1 MASKLRVDSIL
12 PVDGA
17 PTNGGGGIIQVK
29 QTVKTDTFSTL
40 NETFTDVTGLSVSI
54 TPKFNTSKIMVSY
67 SGCGGSNQNRVGHIR
82 LARVIGGTTTTDI
95 FVGDQ
100 GATTSQARASS
111 TFVQTNS
118 YYQTAFSG
126 TFIDSPSTADA
137 VTYKLQL
144 AAGDQDY
151 QVHVGRS
158 HDNNNEFSRSTTPSQ
173 ITVMEISG

>member
-54 TPKFNTSKIMVSY
+54 TPKFSTSKIMVSY
-67 SGCGGSNQNRVGHIR
+67 SGCGGSGTNRVGHIR

-95 FVGDQ
+95 FIGDQ
-100 GATTSQARASS
+100 SGASQAQASS
-111 TFVQTNS
+111 SFVQSNTYFVS
-118 YYQTAFSG
+118 SFSG
-126 TFIDSPSTADA
+126 TFIDSPSTTSA

-151 QVHVGRS
+151 QVHIGRS

-173 ITVMEISG
+173 ITVMEVSA

>member
-54 TPKFNTSKIMVSY
+54 TPKFSTSKIMVSY
-67 SGCGGSNQNRVGHIR
+67 SGCGGSGQNRVGHIR
-82 LARVIGGTTTTDI
+82 LARVIDGTTTTDI
-95 FVGDQ
+95 FIGDQ
-100 GATTSQARASS
+100 SGASQAQASS
-111 TFVQTNS
+111 TFVQTNT
-118 YYQTAFSG
+118 YYVSSFSG
-126 TFIDSPSTADA
+126 TFIDSPSTTSA

-173 ITVMEISG
+173 ITVMEISA

>member
-54 TPKFNTSKIMVSY
+54 TPKFSTSKIMVSY
-67 SGCGGSNQNRVGHIR
+67 SGCGGSGQNRVGHIR

-95 FVGDQ
+95 FIGDQ
-100 GATTSQARASS
+100 SGASQAQASNS
-111 TFVQTNS
+111 FVQTNTYFVS
-118 YYQTAFSG
+118 AFSG
-126 TFIDSPSTADA
+126 TFIDSPSTTSA

-151 QVHVGRS
+151 QVHIGRS

-173 ITVMEISG
+173 ITVMEVSA

>member
-40 NETFTDVTGLSVSI
+40 SETFTDVTGLSVSI
-54 TPKFNTSKIMVSY
+54 TPKFSTSKIMVSY
-67 SGCGGSNQNRVGHIR
+67 SGCGGSGTNRVGHIR

-95 FVGDQ
+95 FIGDQ
-100 GATTSQARASS
+100 SGASQAQASS
-111 TFVQTNS
+111 SFVQSNTYFVS
-118 YYQTAFSG
+118 SFSG
-126 TFIDSPSTADA
+126 TFIDSPSTTSA

-173 ITVMEISG
+173 ITVMEISA

>member
-29 QTVKTDTFSTL
+29 QTVKTDTFSST

-54 TPKFNTSKIMVSY
+54 TPKFSTSKIMVSY
-67 SGCGGSNQNRVGHIR
+67 SGCGGSGTNRVGHIR

-95 FVGDQ
+95 FIGDQ
-100 GATTSQARASS
+100 SGASQAQASS
-111 TFVQTNS
+111 SFVQTNTYFVS
-118 YYQTAFSG
+118 SFSG
-126 TFIDSPSTADA
+126 TFIDSPSTTSA

-173 ITVMEISG
+173 ITVMEISA

>member
-1 MASKLRVDSIL
+1 MSELRTNRIVPRDGLASGMS
-12 PVDGA
+12 
-17 PTNGGGGIIQVK
+17 GGIIQVK

-54 TPKFNTSKIMVSY
+54 TPTRSDSKIMVSY
-67 SGCGGSNQNRVGHIR
+67 SGCGGSGQNRIGHIR

-100 GATTSQARASS
+100 GESNQARASS
-111 TFVQTNS
+111 TFVQTNT
-118 YYQTAFSG
+118 YYVSSFSG
-126 TFIDSPSTADA
+126 TFIDSPSTTSA

-151 QVHVGRS
+151 QVHIGRS

-173 ITVMEISG
+173 ITVMEISA

>member
-40 NETFTDVTGLSVSI
+40 SETFTDVTGLSVSI
-54 TPKFNTSKIMVSY
+54 TPTRSDSKIMVSY
-67 SGCGGSNQNRVGHIR
+67 SGCGGSGQNRVGHIR

-95 FVGDQ
+95 FIGDQ
-100 GATTSQARASS
+100 SGASQAQASS
-111 TFVQTNS
+111 SFVQANTYFVS
-118 YYQTAFSG
+118 SFSG
-126 TFIDSPSTADA
+126 TFIDSPSTTSA

>member
-1 MASKLRVDSIL
+1 MASQLRVDKIL

-40 NETFTDVTGLSVSI
+40 SETFTDVTGLSVSI
-54 TPKFNTSKIMVSY
+54 TPKFSTSKIMVSY
-67 SGCGGSNQNRVGHIR
+67 SGCGGSGTNRVGHVR

-95 FVGDQ
+95 FIGDQ
-100 GATTSQARASS
+100 SGASQAQASS
-111 TFVQTNS
+111 SFVQSNTYFVS
-118 YYQTAFSG
+118 SFSG
-126 TFIDSPSTADA
+126 TFIDSPSTTSA

-173 ITVMEISG
+173 ITVMEISA

>member
-54 TPKFNTSKIMVSY
+54 TPKFSTSKIMVSY
-67 SGCGGSNQNRVGHIR
+67 SGCGGSGQNRVGHIR

-95 FVGDQ
+95 FIGDQ
-100 GATTSQARASS
+100 SGASQAQASS
-111 TFVQTNS
+111 SFVQTNT
-118 YYQTAFSG
+118 YYVSSFSG
-126 TFIDSPSTADA
+126 TFIDSPSTTSA

-173 ITVMEISG
+173 ITVMEISA

>member
-1 MASKLRVDSIL
+1 MSELRTNRIVPRDGLASGMS
-12 PVDGA
+12 
-17 PTNGGGGIIQVK
+17 GGIIQVK

-54 TPKFNTSKIMVSY
+54 TPKFSTSKIMVSY
-67 SGCGGSNQNRVGHIR
+67 SGCGGSGQNRVGHIR

-95 FVGDQ
+95 FIGDQ
-100 GATTSQARASS
+100 SGASQAQASS
-111 TFVQTNS
+111 SFVQSNTYFVS
-118 YYQTAFSG
+118 SFSG
-126 TFIDSPSTADA
+126 TFIDSPSTTSA

-173 ITVMEISG
+173 ITVMEISA

>member
-54 TPKFNTSKIMVSY
+54 TPKFSTSKIMVSY
-67 SGCGGSNQNRVGHIR
+67 SGCGGSGTNRVGHIR

-95 FVGDQ
+95 FIGDQ
-100 GATTSQARASS
+100 SGASQAQASS
-111 TFVQTNS
+111 SFVQTNTYFVS
-118 YYQTAFSG
+118 AFSG
-126 TFIDSPSTADA
+126 TFIDSPSTTSA

>member
-54 TPKFNTSKIMVSY
+54 TPKFSTSKIMVSY
-67 SGCGGSNQNRVGHIR
+67 SGCGGSGTNRVGHIR

-95 FVGDQ
+95 FIGDQ
-100 GATTSQARASS
+100 SGASQAQASS
-111 TFVQTNS
+111 SFVQSNTYFVS
-118 YYQTAFSG
+118 SFSG
-126 TFIDSPSTADA
+126 TFIDSPSTTSA
-137 VTYKLQL
+137 VTYKLQI

-173 ITVMEISG
+173 ITAMEVSA

>member
-1 MASKLRVDSIL
+1 MSELRTNRIVPRDGLAS
-12 PVDGA
+12 GA
-17 PTNGGGGIIQVK
+17 SGGIIQVK

-54 TPKFNTSKIMVSY
+54 TPTRSDSKIMVSY

-95 FVGDQ
+95 FIGDQ
-100 GATTSQARASS
+100 SGASQAQASS

-118 YYQTAFSG
+118 YYVSSFTG
-126 TFIDSPSTADA
+126 TFIDSPSTTDA

-151 QVHVGRS
+151 QVHIGRS

>member
-1 MASKLRVDSIL
+1 MASQLRVDKIV

-17 PTNGGGGIIQVK
+17 PSGGGGGIIQVK

-54 TPKFNTSKIMVSY
+54 TPKFSTSKIMVSY
-67 SGCGGSNQNRVGHIR
+67 SGCGGSGQNRIGHIR

-100 GATTSQARASS
+100 GESNQARASS
-111 TFVQTNS
+111 TFVQNNT
-118 YYQTAFSG
+118 YYVSSFSG
-126 TFIDSPSTADA
+126 TFIDSPSTTSA

-151 QVHVGRS
+151 QVHIGKDHGNS
-158 HDNNNEFSRSTTPSQ
+158 NEYSRSRTPSQ
-173 ITVMEISG
+173 ITVMEISA